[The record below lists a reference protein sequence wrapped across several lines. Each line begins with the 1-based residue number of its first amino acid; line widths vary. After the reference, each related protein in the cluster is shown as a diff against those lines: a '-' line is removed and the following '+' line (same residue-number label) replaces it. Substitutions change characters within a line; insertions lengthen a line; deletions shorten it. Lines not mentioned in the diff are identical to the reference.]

1 MSEFFAMGGDAAYV
15 WPAYGITLALLVVNV
30 WWTRRMRSD
39 ALRRAARGGQA
50 PPRARSGGGA
60 LSQKSRS
67 FDDTWVT

>member
-39 ALRRAARGGQA
+39 ALRRA
-50 PPRARSGGGA
+50 RSSAGGA
-60 LSQKSRS
+60 RPSKQPKVRQ
-67 FDDTWVT
+67 VQ